1 MSNMVTM
8 RDIDEL
14 KEVIIG
20 LQNVVGDL
28 VTSNLR
34 TTKMIAEL
42 TKRVK
47 KLETDGIQVS
57 IETTND

>member
-1 MSNMVTM
+1 MITM

-20 LQNVVGDL
+20 LQNVVDGL

-42 TKRVK
+42 TERVK

>member
-1 MSNMVTM
+1 MVTM

-14 KEVIIG
+14 KEIIID
-20 LQNVVGDL
+20 LQNVVDGL

-42 TKRVK
+42 TEHVK

>member
-20 LQNVVGDL
+20 LQNVVDNL

-42 TKRVK
+42 TERVK

>member
-1 MSNMVTM
+1 M

-14 KEVIIG
+14 KEIIID
-20 LQNVVGDL
+20 LQNVVDGL

-42 TKRVK
+42 TEHVK